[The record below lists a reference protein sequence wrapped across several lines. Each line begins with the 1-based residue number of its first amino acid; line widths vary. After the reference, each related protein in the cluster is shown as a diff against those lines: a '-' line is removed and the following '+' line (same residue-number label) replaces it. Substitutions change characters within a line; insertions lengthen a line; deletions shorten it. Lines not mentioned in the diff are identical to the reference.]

1 MRAIS
6 WMLLAGCANEAD
18 PFRPQ
23 VSDVPGIQDLG
34 VIEILTDEDRA
45 SGLPLSD
52 PSYEGK
58 VYYGRLGATE
68 DAQAV
73 GGATFQ
79 FEGTGGSVCV
89 AVDPEAV
96 FWNFAVAE
104 STSGK
109 YKYKDH
115 YADDGDIDLKVGLSA
130 YYTGSPGVEI
140 GSFEAL
146 YTDPS
151 GVEHSLEFN
160 ECTQTGYQGTPDVF
174 AGRASV
180 EYCTID
186 TATRAGVMYTVLL
199 ETFSLPVDD
208 DIVSFGAVVMDGGC
222 GFGDSADAIDE
233 CLLPN
238 EVGWAEPEEN
248 VTFDENG
255 DPVVEG
261 KEWFPGIEA
270 AFCDKPKSVND
281 ICEAWIASAQYQEG
295 DGPCD
300 ETGFENPGI
309 DDEDTTE

>member
-1 MRAIS
+1 
-6 WMLLAGCANEAD
+6 MLTIAWTMLSGCGDEAAG
-18 PFRPQ
+18 FRPP
-23 VSDVPGIQDLG
+23 VTDVPGIQDLG
-34 VIEILTDEDRA
+34 VLQVFTTEDKN

-52 PSYEGK
+52 PSFAGK
-58 VYYGRLGATE
+58 VYYGRLGMPEDPQAT
-68 DAQAV
+68 

-89 AVDPEAV
+89 VVDPEAV
-96 FWNFAVAE
+96 FWNFAVAA

-115 YADDGDIDLKVGLSA
+115 YADDGDVDLKVGLSA
-130 YYTGSPGVEI
+130 YYTGSPGVEM

-151 GVEHSLEFN
+151 GMEHSLEFD
-160 ECTQTGYQGTPDVF
+160 ECVQSGFQGTTDVH
-174 AGRASV
+174 AGRAAV

-186 TATRAGVMYTVLL
+186 TSTRAGVMYTVAL

-208 DIVSFGAVVMDGGC
+208 YIVSFGAVVMEGGC
-222 GFGDSADAIDE
+222 GFGDDIIDE

-248 VTFDENG
+248 VSFDDSGE
-255 DPVVEG
+255 PVVEG
-261 KEWFPGIEA
+261 KEWFPALEDA
-270 AFCDKPKSVND
+270 VCEKPGKVND
-281 ICEAWIASAQYQEG
+281 ICEEWILSTDYREG
-295 DGPCD
+295 EGPCD

-309 DDEDTTE
+309 EDEDTE